1 MDEAMRRFMKKAFL
15 VSIILMSFAV
25 CAYGQLYSEPP
36 FGLDLPFYRWSRGI
50 ETYRMNIPLHERL
63 FAPQDVAKLR
73 FATESDT
80 TDIVLVI
87 DRGNARIYWLRC
99 SADPSRRFL
108 ERRAYYS
115 GLGSDGGQFINPHAI
130 EVASASDY
138 YDPVTDHIYVGDRMN
153 SRLVKLN
160 FEFDPNS
167 PESDRFIWESS
178 VSLDSNFLI
187 VDMDYVNFGTG
198 DANDNILLAL
208 DDYGSRLAVFSHEGV
223 LSQIF
228 DLRNCGD
235 STYGI
240 YTGMA
245 YRTIPDGRVAVYLAD
260 FGNSRICG
268 YVYDQSV
275 LTFVGDLGIEAG
287 NQVQVTNVLYD
298 HRIGLWAIESLGP
311 HLFQLAPDL
320 SSIIR
325 EIGPEYLDRVNID
338 YPIAVVGLPERL
350 VILEEMDDDS
360 GILTFA
366 FDPPP
371 GKRAGGSEEAIIP
384 DQLSLSQN
392 YPNPFNPATTIGF
405 GLPVASPVRL
415 EVFDILGRSVQTL
428 VDGRLDA
435 GFHEIVWDSRNRSG
449 SEVATGIYFYRLRTS
464 QGTIV
469 KRMLLLK

>member
-1 MDEAMRRFMKKAFL
+1 MRKTYI
-15 VSIILMSFAV
+15 VSMIILNFAV

-36 FGLDLPFYRWSRGI
+36 FGLDLPFYRWSRDI
-50 ETYRMNIPLHERL
+50 ETYRMNMPLQERL
-63 FAPQDVAKLR
+63 FAPQDVANLR

-80 TDIVLVI
+80 TDIILVI
-87 DRGNARIYWLRC
+87 DRGNYRIYWLRC
-99 SADPSRRFL
+99 NADPGRRFL
-108 ERRAYYS
+108 ERRAYY
-115 GLGSDGGQFINPHAI
+115 GGFGSDIGQFINPHSI
-130 EVASASDY
+130 EVASTSQY

-153 SRLVKLN
+153 NRLVKLN

-167 PESDRFIWESS
+167 PESDRIIWESS
-178 VSLDSNFLI
+178 VSVDTSFLI
-187 VDMDYVNFGTG
+187 VDMEYVDLGTG
-198 DANDNILLAL
+198 DPNDNVLLAL

-223 LSQIF
+223 LTQIF
-228 DLRNCGD
+228 DLRNSGD

-245 YRTIPDGRVAVYLAD
+245 CRTIPDGRVAIYLAD

-268 YVYDQSV
+268 YLYDIPV
-275 LTFVGDLGIEAG
+275 LTFVAELNIETEGQA
-287 NQVQVTNVLYD
+287 QVTNVIYD

-325 EIGPEYLDRVNID
+325 EIGPDYLDRVNID

-350 VILEEMDDDS
+350 VILEEMDEDS

-366 FDPPP
+366 FDPPS
-371 GKRAGGSEEAIIP
+371 GKRAGDSKEAIIP

-392 YPNPFNPATTIGF
+392 YPNPFNPATTVRF

-415 EVFDILGRSVQTL
+415 EIFDVLGRSVQTL
-428 VDGRLDA
+428 VDGSLDA

-449 SEVATGIYFYRLRTS
+449 NEVATGIYFYRLRTS
-464 QGTIV
+464 EGTIV